1 MENETREIPPDI
13 QLAMSVNPV
22 KREYFAWRVVA
33 YKADGSYYFVPNNS
47 GYDYKLKRNA
57 EAEAVRHTSWHHG
70 DVFAVVKRIKI
81 SETEASG

>member
-1 MENETREIPPDI
+1 MEEVKEVPSDI
-13 QLAMSVNPV
+13 KLAMAINPV

-33 YKADGSYYFVPNNS
+33 YKSDGSYYFVPNNS

-57 EAEAVRHTSWHHG
+57 EAEAARHTRWHHG

-81 SETEASG
+81 IETETE